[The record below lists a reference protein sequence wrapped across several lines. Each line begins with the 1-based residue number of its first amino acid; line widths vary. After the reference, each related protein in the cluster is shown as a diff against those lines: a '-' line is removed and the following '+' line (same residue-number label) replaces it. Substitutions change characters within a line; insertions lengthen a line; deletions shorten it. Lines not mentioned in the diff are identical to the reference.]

1 MNCVKSKQLEK
12 YFEEQLTPLESRQ
25 LEEHVAGCSYCRDL
39 LHMKLEDLQEFE
51 VVLNEISPLPNAFTY
66 EIESKIKAREV
77 DDLENRRKKKGLHI
91 VKKLTLAAAG
101 LAAAISLGVFVSPTF
116 ASYVNSL
123 FNIEKYGYEGAKIAA
138 EKGFSQK
145 LDMKVVD
152 KGITI
157 EAKEI
162 LVDSLALA
170 VIVDAKDQNG
180 KKIPPD
186 DLLQGVQKS
195 ILTDKSEK
203 KQFER
208 TEPDDSDW
216 YCTQYG
222 DYIILT
228 RDMQGIFT
236 EQNPMPAEMLVHLTF
251 NKIGNTEGKWQLKI
265 PVDMTKANVAT
276 KQISVNEKYTSP
288 QGVSLNLKDIEIL
301 PSATLVSV
309 EAKQT
314 KELEEKIQSISKEKG
329 FRDDF
334 NDFKKGDDLTPFHAA
349 DALKNTGFAY
359 QLLDERGTV
368 IAGRDDFGVPKAI
381 SIDTGSMQGG
391 YSQNNYTFRNS
402 FLPIRDTKKLTFKLH
417 AIYTNEATNFQA
429 RLNLSNLSRKPF
441 TKKDA
446 FGNTF
451 TFKGFKLKEWELNN
465 VDASIKEEIKV
476 KGGLITY
483 EATLARDIMS
493 TDVWSAKDETGKV
506 HEVYSGGYLVAHGD
520 KDQTLVTK
528 TTKDEKGLVHI
539 EGVMAIEDIEHQ
551 PKELT
556 LSYHTV
562 KKQHRDVDW
571 KVDIPLDK

>member
-1 MNCVKSKQLEK
+1 M
-12 YFEEQLTPLESRQ
+12 
-25 LEEHVAGCSYCRDL
+25 
-39 LHMKLEDLQEFE
+39 QEFE
-51 VVLNEISPLPNAFTY
+51 VVLNEIPPLPDSFTY
-66 EIESKIKAREV
+66 EIESKIKAREST
-77 DDLENRRKKKGLHI
+77 DLENRRKKKGLHI
-91 VKKLTLAAAG
+91 IKKLTIAVAG
-101 LAAAISLGVFVSPTF
+101 LIVAVSLGIFVSPTF

-123 FNIEKYGYEGAKIAA
+123 FNIGKDSYEGAKIAA

-145 LDMKVVD
+145 LDMKVMD

-170 VIVDAKDQNG
+170 VIIDAKDQNG
-180 KKIPPD
+180 KKISPN

-203 KQFER
+203 KQFES
-208 TEPDDSDW
+208 TEPDDSNWYPTDSDW
-216 YCTQYG
+216 YSTQYG
-222 DYIILT
+222 DYIIFT
-228 RDMQGIFT
+228 RNMEGVFT
-236 EQNPMPAEMLVHLTF
+236 EQNPMPTEMLVHLTF
-251 NKIGNTEGKWQLKI
+251 NKIGNIEGKWQLKI

-276 KQISVNEKYTSP
+276 KLISINKKYTSP
-288 QGVSLNLKDIEIL
+288 QGVSLNLKNIEIF

-314 KELEEKIQSISKEKG
+314 KELEEKIQNISKEKG
-329 FRDDF
+329 FRGDF
-334 NDFKKGDDLTPFHAA
+334 NDFKEGDDLTSFHAA

-381 SIDTGSMQGG
+381 GIDTGSMESG
-391 YSQNNYTFRNS
+391 YVQSNYTFRNS

-417 AIYTNEATNFQA
+417 AIYTNEVTDFQA
-429 RLNLSNLSRKPF
+429 KLNLSNLSRKPF
-441 TKKDA
+441 TQKDT

-451 TFKGFKLKEWELNN
+451 TFKDFKLKEWELNN
-465 VDASIKEEIKV
+465 VDASIKEKIKV

-483 EATLARDIMS
+483 EATLAKDIMS
-493 TDVWSAKDETGKV
+493 TDVWSVKDETGKV
-506 HEVYSGGYLVAHGD
+506 HQVYSGDYLVAHGD

-528 TTKDEKGLVHI
+528 TTKDENGLVHI

-571 KVDIPLDK
+571 KVDIPLGK

>member
-1 MNCVKSKQLEK
+1 M
-12 YFEEQLTPLESRQ
+12 
-25 LEEHVAGCSYCRDL
+25 
-39 LHMKLEDLQEFE
+39 
-51 VVLNEISPLPNAFTY
+51 
-66 EIESKIKAREV
+66 
-77 DDLENRRKKKGLHI
+77 
-91 VKKLTLAAAG
+91 
-101 LAAAISLGVFVSPTF
+101 
-116 ASYVNSL
+116 
-123 FNIEKYGYEGAKIAA
+123 
-138 EKGFSQK
+138 
-145 LDMKVVD
+145 D

-170 VIVDAKDQNG
+170 VIIDAKEQNG
-180 KKIPPD
+180 KKITPE
-186 DLLQGVQKS
+186 DLLQGIQRS

-203 KQFER
+203 KQFES
-208 TEPDDSDW
+208 TESDDSDW
-216 YCTQYG
+216 YCNQYG
-222 DYIILT
+222 DYIIFT
-228 RDMQGIFT
+228 RNMQGVFT

-276 KQISVNEKYTSP
+276 KQISINEKYTSP

-314 KELEEKIQSISKEKG
+314 KELEEKIQNISKEKG

-334 NDFKKGDDLTPFHAA
+334 HAA
-349 DALKNTGFAY
+349 ALKNTGFAY

-368 IAGRDDFGVPKAI
+368 IAGRDDFDVPKAI
-381 SIDTGSMQGG
+381 GIDTGSMQGG

-402 FLPIRDTKKLTFKLH
+402 FLPIRDTKKLTFKLY
-417 AIYTNEATNFQA
+417 AIYTNEVTDFQA
-429 RLNLSNLSRKPF
+429 KLSLSNLSRKPF
-441 TKKDA
+441 TQQDT

-451 TFKGFKLKEWELNN
+451 TFKDFKLKEWELNN
-465 VDASIKEEIKV
+465 VDASKEKIKV

-483 EATLARDIMS
+483 EATLAKDIMS
-493 TDVWSAKDETGKV
+493 ADVWSAKDKTGKV
-506 HEVYSGGYLVAHGD
+506 HQVYSGSYLVAHGD

-528 TTKDEKGLVHI
+528 TTKDENGLVHI

-571 KVDIPLDK
+571 RVDIPLDK

>member
-1 MNCVKSKQLEK
+1 M
-12 YFEEQLTPLESRQ
+12 
-25 LEEHVAGCSYCRDL
+25 
-39 LHMKLEDLQEFE
+39 
-51 VVLNEISPLPNAFTY
+51 
-66 EIESKIKAREV
+66 
-77 DDLENRRKKKGLHI
+77 
-91 VKKLTLAAAG
+91 
-101 LAAAISLGVFVSPTF
+101 
-116 ASYVNSL
+116 
-123 FNIEKYGYEGAKIAA
+123 
-138 EKGFSQK
+138 
-145 LDMKVVD
+145 
-152 KGITI
+152 
-157 EAKEI
+157 
-162 LVDSLALA
+162 
-170 VIVDAKDQNG
+170 
-180 KKIPPD
+180 
-186 DLLQGVQKS
+186 
-195 ILTDKSEK
+195 
-203 KQFER
+203 
-208 TEPDDSDW
+208 
-216 YCTQYG
+216 
-222 DYIILT
+222 
-228 RDMQGIFT
+228 
-236 EQNPMPAEMLVHLTF
+236 
-251 NKIGNTEGKWQLKI
+251 
-265 PVDMTKANVAT
+265 
-276 KQISVNEKYTSP
+276 
-288 QGVSLNLKDIEIL
+288 SLNLKDIEIL

-359 QLLDERGTV
+359 QLLNERGTV

-381 SIDTGSMQGG
+381 SIDTGSIQGG

-402 FLPIRDTKKLTFKLH
+402 FLPIRDTKKLIFKLH
-417 AIYTNEATNFQA
+417 AIYTNEATNFQV